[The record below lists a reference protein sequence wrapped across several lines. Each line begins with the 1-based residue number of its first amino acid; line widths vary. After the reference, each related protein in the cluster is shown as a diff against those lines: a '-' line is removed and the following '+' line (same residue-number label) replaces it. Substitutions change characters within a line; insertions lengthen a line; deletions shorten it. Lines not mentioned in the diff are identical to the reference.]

1 MARLTASCKARHTA
15 RQCRP
20 FPYGSACLNMTTMT
34 TSNQA
39 GQHQVL
45 DPSLLGRPVH
55 MLHVFA
61 AQLRE
66 DLAQAMRLPMSRRYW
81 GGFQVDAV
89 QVARSDGALDPGRW
103 VSFTAAPSQIGFALE
118 RKVLLSVLNYR
129 YSRSDA
135 KAAAMPDPA
144 TVRVTATEERL
155 AVVLGQHLTATLLNR
170 IAVNLDNAPVPERR
184 SGPAGDLPVQ
194 PGTKPAKGGWLIA
207 VTVSDVNA
215 GHSGQFWF
223 SLDKQTITDILQG
236 LLPARAQ
243 TKKSLQGERAL
254 ATRLQLKLDGRLVT
268 KEMPLGS
275 LFDLRVG
282 DVIPVSLSRTA
293 VLLEDS
299 LLFTAEVSEH
309 KGKLCLTSFE
319 DAE

>member
-1 MARLTASCKARHTA
+1 
-15 RQCRP
+15 
-20 FPYGSACLNMTTMT
+20 MTTMT

-61 AQLRE
+61 AQLRD
-66 DLAQAMRLPMSRRYW
+66 DLAQAMRMPMSRRYW
-81 GGFQVDAV
+81 GGFQVDVV
-89 QVARSDGALDPGRW
+89 QVARGDGTLDQGRW
-103 VSFTAAPSQIGFALE
+103 LSFSTAGSQLGFALE

-129 YSRSDA
+129 YARNDA
-135 KAAAMPDPA
+135 KSAAQPDPA

-155 AVVLGQHLTATLLNR
+155 AVVLGQHLIATLLNR
-170 IAVNLDNAPVPERR
+170 IAVNLDNASVPERH
-184 SGPAGDLPVQ
+184 SGAAGDLPVQ
-194 PGTKPAKGGWLIA
+194 PGVRPAKGGWVIT

-215 GHSGQFWF
+215 GQSGQFWF
-223 SLDKQTITDILQG
+223 SLDKQAITDILQG

-243 TKKSLQGERAL
+243 AKKSLEGERPL

-268 KEMPLGS
+268 KEMPLGN

-293 VLLEDS
+293 VLLEES

>member
-1 MARLTASCKARHTA
+1 MTI
-15 RQCRP
+15 
-20 FPYGSACLNMTTMT
+20 MTTI
-34 TSNQA
+34 NQA

-55 MLHVFA
+55 LLHVFA
-61 AQLRE
+61 AQLRD

-89 QVARSDGALDPGRW
+89 QVSRSDGKLDQGRW
-103 VSFTAAPSQIGFALE
+103 LSFSATGGQVGFALE

-129 YSRSDA
+129 YARTDA
-135 KAAAMPDPA
+135 KSAVMPDPA

-155 AVVLGQHLTATLLNR
+155 AVVLGQHLLATLLNR
-170 IAVNLDNAPVPERR
+170 IAVNLDNGASLVPSGAP
-184 SGPAGDLPVQ
+184 AADLPVQ
-194 PGTKPAKGGWLIA
+194 PGVKPAKGGWVVA

-215 GHSGQFWF
+215 GHAGQFWF
-223 SLDKQTITDILQG
+223 SLDKQAMADILQG
-236 LLPARAQ
+236 LLPERPQA
-243 TKKSLQGERAL
+243 KKSLQGERQL
-254 ATRLQLKLDGRLVT
+254 AARLQLKLDGRLVT
-268 KEMPLGS
+268 KEMPLGT

-293 VLLEDS
+293 VLLEES